1 MLTKKFWVEATDR
14 AVKTAAQTLVT
25 LWGGAAAF
33 NLFDIDPGQAAGLAG
48 GALVLSYLTSLVSA
62 PFGEQDSAS
71 LLPTGR

>member
-1 MLTKKFWVEATDR
+1 MLTKKFWREATDR
-14 AVKTAAQTLVT
+14 AVKTAAQALLT
-25 LWGGAAAF
+25 LWGGAELF
-33 NLFDIDPGQAAGLAG
+33 NLFTVQPAQAAGLAG